1 MMTYKLWKS
10 GHIEVTFCHNISF
23 PFSTDTSLSRFKARL
38 CIFCPTCLVYQV
50 PKRDSLHSFE
60 YFPLMKFQWIGHA
73 MNNQRLIDEHW
84 MSKYHILHKMPL
96 WQVIRK
102 TSISSILRCR
112 QSLLKH
118 GYITEWLYA
127 KIVQWSDPGTC
138 ILLNHFTSIIVKCSW
153 CVLHVEKKLMK
164 KLVCVINCVNVST
177 NQCSY

>member
-1 MMTYKLWKS
+1 
-10 GHIEVTFCHNISF
+10 
-23 PFSTDTSLSRFKARL
+23 
-38 CIFCPTCLVYQV
+38 
-50 PKRDSLHSFE
+50 
-60 YFPLMKFQWIGHA
+60 MKFQWIGHV

-153 CVLHVEKKLMK
+153 CVLHVEKKLMRGLTEK
-164 KLVCVINCVNVST
+164 SFGLCHQLYECIYPPINALT
-177 NQCSY
+177 NKWWWKCTLLYDFRTLQKILTYAEGLNN